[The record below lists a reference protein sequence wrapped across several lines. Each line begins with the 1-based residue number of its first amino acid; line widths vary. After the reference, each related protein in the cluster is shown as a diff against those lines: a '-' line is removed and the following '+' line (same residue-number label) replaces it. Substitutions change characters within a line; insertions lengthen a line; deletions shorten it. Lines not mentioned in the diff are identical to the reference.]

1 MGAYR
6 EYQGIRSSGGGVVKI
21 TANQLTMG
29 RIVLACLV
37 PIFLLAD
44 HSFISRFLAFWTF
57 LVAGLTDIWD
67 GLIAR
72 NEGQITTL
80 GKILDPIADKML
92 NLGTMI
98 SFALLGL
105 YSFWFLVLIIVR
117 EVVVTAVRFYYI
129 AKGKVLPAESAGK
142 IKTLLQIVSI
152 FFTYAYLLERDYARV
167 SFSFWSDFV
176 SHIFVF
182 NSYSMII
189 AANLITVY
197 SGVAFFVSL
206 SKKK

>member
-1 MGAYR
+1 M
-6 EYQGIRSSGGGVVKI
+6 KI
-21 TANQLTMG
+21 TANQLTVG

-37 PIFLLAD
+37 PVFLLVD

-72 NEGQITTL
+72 SEGQVTAL

-98 SFALLGL
+98 SFVALGL
-105 YSFWFLVLIIVR
+105 YSFWFLVLIIIR
-117 EVVVTAVRFYYI
+117 EVVVTGMRFHYI

-152 FFTYAYLLERDYARV
+152 FFTYIYLLERDYARV
-167 SFSFWSDFV
+167 SFSFWSDFI

-189 AANLITVY
+189 AANLVTLY
-197 SGVAFFVSL
+197 SGIVFFVSL
-206 SKKK
+206 TRKTSDSRR